1 MLVHR
6 RLWMLA
12 CCFASMFVSLLPGLV
27 VAGEG
32 GETKAGAAT
41 APGQVPLQPAVN
53 LPTVKP
59 VGSKPTR
66 DPQTK
71 PARVKSVDERLE
83 ELEAANQ
90 ELLGVLRNLAVRNEA
105 LKSRIGGTQ
114 QPGAPLDRSLEGGV
128 DSIENPVPDSPEP
141 SESVGP
147 ADLLAP
153 SPTMPAATAAPAP
166 ARDSMSPGLDRS
178 LEGGVDS
185 IENPV
190 PGDKSS
196 WKDGRIKIGPGFML
210 ESKDGEYQLQFHNE
224 TQVEARIYQQGGM
237 QPAASNFDVPR
248 QRLIVNGRMT
258 KNLEFDASIEAGYG
272 NINLLNAWLNFKA
285 GGSDQFMI
293 KAGRMKMPYMYE
305 WYAMANVDFMTPER
319 SLFAMN
325 FALNRSPGAMIWG
338 SVLDKRVDYAVG
350 IFDGPR
356 NQYVDYNNSKD
367 VAAYLNFRPFLKSEG
382 LAWLK
387 NLNLGLSVDAGSQ
400 DNPILPIGL
409 KTSANQGNNLLLDN
423 VAPSWFNF
431 KPGVYERGWRNLGDL
446 HLAYFYK
453 QLSVITEW
461 SGGSEHYGFQKQTT
475 NFKVPVSGYYVSAGY
490 FLTGEE
496 VERRTQVRPKH
507 NFSLKEGKFGLG
519 AWELVGRYSTL
530 NLGNEVF
537 TNNLADS
544 SKWANGAA
552 TTDVGFNWYW
562 NPYTKVYLF
571 WQHAEFNQPATYNA
585 QTHARQINSDLF
597 WMRFQLY
604 F

>member
-114 QPGAPLDRSLEGGV
+114 QPGAP
-128 DSIENPVPDSPEP
+128 
-141 SESVGP
+141 
-147 ADLLAP
+147 
-153 SPTMPAATAAPAP
+153 
-166 ARDSMSPGLDRS
+166 LDRS

-446 HLAYFYK
+446 HLADFYK